1 MKRIEEVNPIIN
13 CVVENRFEEALKE
26 AKKVDH
32 FIQESDKKFLS
43 ILEHEK
49 PFFGV
54 PFTIKELFSAKGT
67 QNLLLHSSILLNCD
81 ILKECTG
88 LLDWWH
94 ERTILA
100 LSIRM

>member
-1 MKRIEEVNPIIN
+1 MKRIEAVNPIIN
-13 CVVENRFEEALKE
+13 CVVENRFDEALKE

-67 QNLLLHSSILLNCD
+67 HNLLLHSSILLNYY
-81 ILKECTG
+81 
-88 LLDWWH
+88 
-94 ERTILA
+94 
-100 LSIRM
+100 